1 MDKANDVGTLM
12 EVRDWIFSNYFM
24 TEEDKNIRL
33 VVRSIIADI
42 TDTIDDILNEMYLD
56 DVKVGLDD

>member
-24 TEEDKNIRL
+24 NEEDKNIRL